1 MQAMKTLLAS
11 LLAVSSVASAAV
23 GAPEGDAASIAVVEP
38 TAHVPPVPLLW
49 RVSDGD
55 NALYLLGSFHL
66 LKDGD
71 YPLSADIDRAFAAAE
86 KVVFEIPPAALRDPT
101 TGQRFLDAAA
111 YDDGQTLSDVL
122 SPRMREKL
130 HRLMA
135 RQGGT
140 IAQVEGYEPWFVNL
154 SLLMGLS
161 QSLGFS
167 AEQGLDRHLMA
178 RAEAVGKATAGLETF
193 DDQLRALD
201 STPMDEQV
209 VGLQDFIDRPREMP
223 GVLADLHQ
231 AWREGDVERL
241 DRLTR
246 TEMLEETPE
255 TYRIVNV
262 ERNEAWLPKLQAM
275 LDDNAGDDIMVV
287 VGALHLLGG
296 DGVVAML
303 RDRGYVVER
312 VCSVCGVAVDSD

>member
-1 MQAMKTLLAS
+1 MQLTKALLAS
-11 LLAVSSVASAAV
+11 LLAVACVASAAV
-23 GAPEGDAASIAVVEP
+23 GAPASAAKVAVEP

-49 RVSDGD
+49 KVSDRD

-71 YPLSADIDRAFAAAE
+71 YPLSTDIDRAFAAAE
-86 KVVFEIPPAALRDPT
+86 QVVFEIPPAALADPA

-111 YDDGQTLSDVL
+111 YDDGRNLSEVL
-122 SPRMREKL
+122 SPRMLKQL
-130 HRLMA
+130 QQLIA
-135 RQGGT
+135 RQGGGSV
-140 IAQVEGYEPWFVNL
+140 ARFEGYEPWFVNL

-167 AEQGLDRHLMA
+167 AELGLDRHLMA
-178 RAEAVGKATAGLETF
+178 RAAAAAKPTAGLETF

-209 VGLQDFIDRPREMP
+209 IGLAEFIDRPREMP
-223 GVLADLHQ
+223 GVLDDLHQ
-231 AWREGDVERL
+231 AWRAGDIERL
-241 DRLTR
+241 DQLTR
-246 TEMLEETPE
+246 AEMLEQTPE

-262 ERNEAWLPKLQAM
+262 ERNEAWLPKLRAM
-275 LDDNAGDDIMVV
+275 LDDNPGENILVV
-287 VGALHLLGG
+287 VGALHLLGE

-303 RDRGYVVER
+303 RDEGYAVER
-312 VCSVCGVAVDSD
+312 ICSACEVAVGD